1 MLITALSHVDPASDT
16 VILVI
21 DMVGTDPFQH
31 EFLKQVFGPDLST
44 TDDEYEKGPDGKPV
58 LIIHGKP
65 LGPEDLRIRLPFTT
79 KGAMEAARRKLAGL
93 PSVEQEAADNAA
105 AEKAAADA
113 KAAAELKASQD
124 AEAKA
129 AQEKRDAEQK
139 AADAQVLGEAI
150 GAGFAKA
157 QANLPKS

>member
-1 MLITALSHVDPASDT
+1 MLITALSHVDPANDT
-16 VILVI
+16 VILVL

-31 EFLKQVFGPDLST
+31 EFLKQVFGADLST

-113 KAAAELKASQD
+113 KAAAEAKASQD
-124 AEAKA
+124 AEAQKSA
-129 AQEKRDAEQK
+129 ETRAAEQK
-139 AADAQVLGEAI
+139 QADLVALGNAIAAGI
-150 GAGFAKA
+150 NKAK
-157 QANLPKS
+157 S